1 MTSADRRASIATL
14 RTRSKSREVRPTAHS
29 DPCAAG
35 TGGHGAAFLWAR
47 RVARH
52 VLNISGRSFRG
63 GLHPAGER
71 PPRCSTS
78 HLLGTRPSDVGRRE
92 ISQVAGS
99 AREGREPSRAL
110 DRSPETRFSRA
121 GPPRRSRNPRGG
133 DPRAFSSRRDPTR
146 PARSPPRPA
155 INTSFPLTRPL
166 HRG

>member
-1 MTSADRRASIATL
+1 MTRALPSRL
-14 RTRSKSREVRPTAHS
+14 FGPGQRKSRQASRPTAHS

-35 TGGHGAAFLWAR
+35 TGGHGATFLSAR

-52 VLNISGRSFRG
+52 VLNISGRSLCG

-71 PPRCSTS
+71 APRCSTS
-78 HLLGTRPSDVGRRE
+78 HLLGTRPRMSEGE
-92 ISQVAGS
+92 KYPMVAGS

-133 DPRAFSSRRDPTR
+133 DPRAFSSRRDPNLPSR
-146 PARSPPRPA
+146 LPPRRA
-155 INTSFPLTRPL
+155 INSPFR
-166 HRG
+166 